1 MVKRDLLKLLHGL
14 PDDAKTLRGIV
25 NDDGAAAAAH
35 LEAGRPVYIGNENK
49 PGEILRKWP
58 DGSTETVVVT
68 DDGKI
73 IRAATIERLATIC
86 MALKCYADDADFE
99 READKRLA
107 EIPAG
112 EREQCAKIVHEDWRT
127 DDILKQ
133 CIDQTMLIDR
143 YGWLLGRLQ

>member
-1 MVKRDLLKLLHGL
+1 M
-14 PDDAKTLRGIV
+14 DDAKTLRGIID
-25 NDDGAAAAAH
+25 DDGAAAAAH
-35 LEAGRPVYIGNENK
+35 LAAGCPVYIGNENK

-58 DGSTETVVVT
+58 DGRTESVVVT

-73 IRAATIERLATIC
+73 IRATTVEHLSTIC
-86 MALKCYADDADFE
+86 MSLKCYAADADFQ

-133 CIDQTMLIDR
+133 CIGTTTLIDR
-143 YGWLLGRLQ
+143 YRWLLGRLQ